1 MASFHDRA
9 MTSAKAVIT
18 DTFGGRLVR
27 SDLSF
32 HLLGSGAEVDPPKNK
47 TSTVL
52 NPGIYVSQYTAFH
65 LKKGIIRSK
74 KMGINQ
80 EDFEKLNM
88 RAIVISSM
96 MTAFGLV
103 VALAWKDTINATV
116 AYLMPDNNDGTLQG
130 MYITAIA
137 VTALV
142 MGLAMLVLKLNARV
156 EKEIERVQSYFDDDD
171 EDEEESKES

>member
-1 MASFHDRA
+1 M
-9 MTSAKAVIT
+9 
-18 DTFGGRLVR
+18 G
-27 SDLSF
+27 
-32 HLLGSGAEVDPPKNK
+32 
-47 TSTVL
+47 
-52 NPGIYVSQYTAFH
+52 
-65 LKKGIIRSK
+65 LKK
-74 KMGINQ
+74 

-88 RAIVISSM
+88 RGIVISSM

-116 AYLMPDNNDGTLQG
+116 AFLMPDNDDGTLKG
-130 MYITAIA
+130 MYITAVA

-156 EKEIERVQSYFDDDD
+156 EKEIERVQSYFGDDD

>member
-1 MASFHDRA
+1 
-9 MTSAKAVIT
+9 
-18 DTFGGRLVR
+18 
-27 SDLSF
+27 
-32 HLLGSGAEVDPPKNK
+32 
-47 TSTVL
+47 
-52 NPGIYVSQYTAFH
+52 
-65 LKKGIIRSK
+65 
-74 KMGINQ
+74 MGINK

-88 RAIVISSM
+88 RGIVISSI

-116 AYLMPDNNDGTLQG
+116 AFLMPDNDDGTLKG
-130 MYITAIA
+130 MYITAVA

-156 EKEIERVQSYFDDDD
+156 EKEIERVQSYFDDED

>member
-1 MASFHDRA
+1 M
-9 MTSAKAVIT
+9 
-18 DTFGGRLVR
+18 G
-27 SDLSF
+27 
-32 HLLGSGAEVDPPKNK
+32 
-47 TSTVL
+47 
-52 NPGIYVSQYTAFH
+52 
-65 LKKGIIRSK
+65 LKK
-74 KMGINQ
+74 

-88 RAIVISSM
+88 RGIVITSM

-116 AYLMPDNNDGTLQG
+116 AYLMPDNDDGTLQG
-130 MYITAIA
+130 MYVTAIA

-156 EKEIERVQSYFDDDD
+156 EKEIERVQSYFGDDD